1 MNILFVCTGNT
12 CRSPMAAGLMN
23 QIAMAQELDV
33 RIESAGIFAVEGAP
47 ASTEAILAV
56 KKYGVDLLGHH
67 AQPINT
73 ELIEKSELILTMTP
87 AHKLVFNEVAPDK
100 TFTLCEYAGIP
111 GDIADPFGG
120 DGEEYEHCA
129 GQIFGALQKAAQRI
143 KKEIENA

>member
-12 CRSPMAAGLMN
+12 CRSPMAAGIMN
-23 QIAMAQELDV
+23 QIAMARNLDV
-33 RIESAGIFAVEGAP
+33 RIESAGIFAQEGEP

-73 ELIEKSELILTMTP
+73 ELIEKSDLILTMTA
-87 AHKLVFNEVAPDK
+87 AHKMVFDQTAPEK
-100 TFTLCEYAGIP
+100 TFTLCEFAGVE

-120 DGEEYEHCA
+120 DVEEYEACA
-129 GQIFGALQKAAQRI
+129 EQIYSALERAADRI
-143 KKEIENA
+143 EKEGNHA